1 MVEKVD
7 KMLAEDIPRIM
18 QMIPQEE
25 QESRKE
31 DKGLVKGGAFDKV
44 MDSATPFMY
53 KGGEGINAGVGEVE
67 WVVSKDQVISQK
79 LYSIFLLTLNEK
91 RFDFDREIIRINNYF
106 SRSSMMQSS
115 IAWVP

>member
-44 MDSATPFMY
+44 MDAATPFMY
-53 KGGEGINAGVGEVE
+53 KGGEGVNAGVGEVE

-79 LYSIFLLTLNEK
+79 LYYIFFLTFN
-91 RFDFDREIIRINNYF
+91 
-106 SRSSMMQSS
+106 Q
-115 IAWVP
+115 

>member
-1 MVEKVD
+1 
-7 KMLAEDIPRIM
+7 MLAEDIPRIM

-44 MDSATPFMY
+44 MDAATPFMY
-53 KGGEGINAGVGEVE
+53 KGGEGVNAGVGEVE

-79 LYSIFLLTLNEK
+79 LYSIFLLT
-91 RFDFDREIIRINNYF
+91 F
-106 SRSSMMQSS
+106 S
-115 IAWVP
+115 P

>member
-67 WVVSKDQVISQK
+67 WVVSKDQVISKK
-79 LYSIFLLTLNEK
+79 LYSIFLLT
-91 RFDFDREIIRINNYF
+91 F
-106 SRSSMMQSS
+106 SE
-115 IAWVP
+115 